1 MLKNNF
7 LEFKPIQK
15 FINGIGVEIKKYFGK
30 NKGAIIGIE
39 DDGIFY
45 GLGLWQWLG
54 QKQKNISFTTM
65 GDDGNGLE
73 EEKIKGRKVLLVD
86 NDIIS
91 GKSYKKAIEI
101 IKNRKKRLKIKEIK
115 FAVLCDRTNLADFS
129 VENYSA
135 YGSWG
140 LEKLDGVD
148 LKIIQALFE
157 DGRTPFVEIA
167 QKTSLGPVG
176 IKNRVEKLIDDGILK
191 IQGLLNIEK
200 VCSVS
205 AHIGIETDNKT
216 ISRLIERFKKSPLVY
231 HLAKASGRYNLIIS
245 IAAPDLKAIENFISK
260 EIRRDFRIKHIEV
273 NIGDLP
279 IIPRVW
285 LPPLS

>member
-1 MLKNNF
+1 MFKNNF
-7 LEFKPIQK
+7 LELEPIQK
-15 FINGIGVEIKKYFGK
+15 FIKGIGMEIKKYFGEK
-30 NKGAIIGIE
+30 KGAIVGVE

-45 GLGLWQWLG
+45 GLGLWQWLS

-65 GDDGNGLE
+65 GDDGKGLE

-101 IKNRKKRLKIKEIK
+101 IKNRKKRLKIKDIK

-129 VENYSA
+129 VETYSA
-135 YGSWG
+135 YGLWG
-140 LEKLDGVD
+140 LKKIDGID

-157 DGRTPFVEIA
+157 DGRTSFVEIA
-167 QKTSLGPVG
+167 KKTSLGPVG
-176 IKNRVEKLIDDGILK
+176 VKNRVEKLIDDGVLK

-200 VCSVS
+200 ACSVS
-205 AHIGIETDNKT
+205 AHIEIETDNKT

-231 HLAKASGRYNLIIS
+231 HLARTSGRYNLIIS
-245 IAAPDLKAIENFISK
+245 IAAPNLKAIENFISK
-260 EIRRDFRIKHIEV
+260 EIRRDFGVKHIEV

-279 IIPRVW
+279 IIPKTW
-285 LPPLS
+285 SPPLS